1 MKRFRNI
8 FGTRILVLIVVL
20 QMFCITTVP
29 ARNSS
34 YHLTVIKI
42 ESAAGL
48 WLEDLLGLESPLDM
62 HEEDESPSDVEDVA
76 EYYFE
81 QQVLHCI
88 EPGDHPMDIHSL
100 IYRDNS
106 FPEHISEIVPP
117 PPKTDHQ

>member
-8 FGTRILVLIVVL
+8 WGTRILVLIVVL

-29 ARNSS
+29 ARNP
-34 YHLTVIKI
+34 YHQAVVKI
-42 ESAAGL
+42 ESTAGL
-48 WLEDLLGLESPLDM
+48 WLEDLLGLESPLDL
-62 HEEDESPSDVEDVA
+62 HEEDDSPSDVEDVA

-81 QQVLHCI
+81 QQLLHCI
-88 EPGDHPMDIHSL
+88 EPGDHPMNIHSL
-100 IYRDNS
+100 IYLDNC